1 MAKKRG
7 RKKQSAREF
16 FEKKARRR
24 QAAEAIDP
32 GKLEVIAEEMTAYAQ
47 GSSLI
52 DNFDFSAMEIS
63 KDRLRFEKGEEYY
76 LVMIPSATS
85 TKKIG
90 FGFRAIWSQETIV
103 TGRYRDS
110 KTGRYAPAWKARRY
124 PKRFYPESLFGQWTI
139 VGKPIIT
146 EDRPYPE
153 KKAKKGFRRV
163 GR

>member
-1 MAKKRG
+1 MPKKR
-7 RKKQSAREF
+7 RRQSARSE
-16 FEKKARRR
+16 
-24 QAAEAIDP
+24 AAEAIDP

-47 GSSLI
+47 NSSLI

-63 KDRLRFEKGEEYY
+63 KDRHRFERGEEYY

-90 FGFRAIWSQETIV
+90 FGFRAIWNQETIV
-103 TGRYRDS
+103 TGRFRDS
-110 KTGRYAPAWKARRY
+110 KTGRYAPEWKARRW
-124 PKRFYPESLFGQWTI
+124 PKRFYPEGVFGQWTI

-153 KKAKKGFRRV
+153 KKKKTKKRKK
-163 GR
+163 